1 MRQRAVWMR
10 RVTAFSWT
18 EVHAG
23 RSVLIME
30 TDSYENGNW
39 VEPRKRLDGSPFMLE
54 KTIDAS
60 HYKPMRDVTRRRY
73 GMLFVLRPIDTWDMF
88 ERMARAKHSEWRDDA
103 PGPYLTRSQE
113 EALRRRGEFVFPPM
127 YTPGQAAGLWEWSGC
142 QDLKKWGLPHW
153 IQVVLG
159 SRWWSDRMGV
169 GNILILPPREGVPAR
184 VASRWQNSK
193 AAVGSTFSLKSGSV
207 TPCGVALELL
217 RERNKKDPPVNT
229 LRFRAFAHRF
239 WGEERARVLT
249 EGIF

>member
-1 MRQRAVWMR
+1 MRQRAVWLR
-10 RVTAFSWT
+10 TVRAYSWT

-23 RSVLIME
+23 RDVVLME
-30 TDSYENGNW
+30 TDSYENGIW
-39 VEPRKRLDGSPFMLE
+39 VEPQKRLHGSPFMRE
-54 KTIDAS
+54 KATELS
-60 HYKPMRDVTRRRY
+60 RYRPLREVNRHRY
-73 GMLFVLRPIDTWDMF
+73 GMLFVMRPIETWDMF

-103 PGPYLTRSQE
+103 PGPYLTPSQE
-113 EALRRRGEFVFPPM
+113 EALRRRGEYLFPPV
-127 YTPGQAAGLWEWSGC
+127 YAPGQAAELWKWPSSLH
-142 QDLKKWGLPHW
+142 LKKWGLPHW

-169 GNILILPPREGVPAR
+169 GNTLILPPRESLPAR
-184 VASRWQNSK
+184 VAQCWDRHAEGTK
-193 AAVGSTFSLKSGSV
+193 CTFSLKSGSV

-217 RERNKKDPPVNT
+217 RERNKKDSPVNT